1 MVSEKMLYSI
11 STEWS
16 KMTAERKKEPQ
27 ESQLDPDAG
36 KKNFEMF
43 QGAQKKC
50 LQCTCQYAWRSS
62 AKMLRCYWNEQS
74 QLGIV
79 CFYHVKLRFRTNLR
93 SEHALSEYPEI

>member
-36 KKNFEMF
+36 KKKFEMF
-43 QGAQKKC
+43 
-50 LQCTCQYAWRSS
+50 
-62 AKMLRCYWNEQS
+62 
-74 QLGIV
+74 
-79 CFYHVKLRFRTNLR
+79 
-93 SEHALSEYPEI
+93 